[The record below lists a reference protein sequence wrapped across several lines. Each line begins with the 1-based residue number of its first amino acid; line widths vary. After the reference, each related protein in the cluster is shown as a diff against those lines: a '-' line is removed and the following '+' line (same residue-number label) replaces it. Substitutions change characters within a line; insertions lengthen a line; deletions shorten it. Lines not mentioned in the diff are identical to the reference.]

1 MVERIPM
8 KYRIKWLLDKR
19 NNNSICT
26 KLLNLFGLII
36 SPTLEIYYY
45 ENKGEK

>member
-8 KYRIKWLLDKR
+8 KYRIKWMLDKR
-19 NNNSICT
+19 NKNPLGT

-45 ENKGEK
+45 ENRKR